1 MKEQE
6 TISVYG
12 ARAHNLKNIDLSFPR
27 NKLVVFTGLSGS
39 GKSSLAFDTIFAE
52 GQRRY
57 IETFSSYV
65 RQFIG
70 GLERP
75 DVDKIDGLSPVV
87 AIEQKTVSRSPRST
101 VGTITELYDFF
112 RLLYAR
118 AGTAYSMVTNEPMV
132 KYTEREITDLICK
145 RYAGRKFAILA
156 PKIRARKGHYKEL
169 FEQITRQGFTKVRV
183 DGEVRDITPGMKLD
197 RYKTHDIEVII
208 DRLTENIS
216 DSDRVYNAVGTAM
229 KMGAGIMMALDWS
242 SMEAVYFSRSL
253 MCPSSGISYP
263 DPEPNLFSFNSPY
276 GACAPCSGLG
286 EVSAVDL
293 EKIIP
298 NPSLSIQ
305 KGGIA
310 PLGSFKH
317 NWFFDKLQ
325 KIVLAM
331 GHTLQ
336 TPLAQFTPKEIN
348 FLLYGNEDMQLS
360 KDDIQERFEGI
371 IQFMMRYKEDGDP
384 VLLRWVEQF
393 MHKITCPTCQGF
405 RLKQEALHFK
415 LAGKH
420 IGDISEM
427 DLSELNHWLQ
437 EIEGDLGR
445 EQQVIASEILKEI
458 KTRLRFILDVG
469 LGYLTMG
476 RSSKSLSGGEAQRI
490 RLATQIGTELIN
502 VLYILDEPSI
512 GLHQRDNTKLIN
524 SLKKLRDAGNTVLV
538 VEHDRDM
545 IAEAD
550 HIVDIGPGAG
560 INGGNI
566 VFSGTYPELL
576 TSQTTTSNYF
586 NGRNCIEVPST
597 RRKGNGNILTLTN
610 ASGNTLKNVTLKLP
624 LGTFTCVTGVSGSGK
639 STLINQTL
647 YPVLRK
653 HFYQS
658 LGQALPYKSIAG
670 LEHIDKVIDIDQSPI
685 GRTPRSNPVTY
696 TKVFDEI
703 RSLFASLPEA
713 QIRGY
718 KPGRF
723 SFNVAGGKCE
733 TCNGGGLRLVEMNF
747 LPDVYVTC
755 ETCQGKRYNAET
767 LEVKFKGK
775 SISDVL
781 NMQISEAVPFFES
794 IPKIHRVLATL
805 ESVGMGYVTLGQ
817 PSTTLSGGEAQRIK
831 LAAEL
836 SKKATGNTLYLLDEP
851 STGLHF
857 EDIKLLLNV
866 LHRLVDDGNTVLVIE
881 HNLDIIKTADYIV
894 DMGPDGGKGGG
905 MIIAEGTLEKITTKY
920 QNKSDTAAYLLE
932 EINRNINMNKN

>member
-1 MKEQE
+1 
-6 TISVYG
+6 
-12 ARAHNLKNIDLSFPR
+12 
-27 NKLVVFTGLSGS
+27 
-39 GKSSLAFDTIFAE
+39 
-52 GQRRY
+52 
-57 IETFSSYV
+57 
-65 RQFIG
+65 
-70 GLERP
+70 
-75 DVDKIDGLSPVV
+75 
-87 AIEQKTVSRSPRST
+87 
-101 VGTITELYDFF
+101 
-112 RLLYAR
+112 
-118 AGTAYSMVTNEPMV
+118 
-132 KYTEREITDLICK
+132 
-145 RYAGRKFAILA
+145 
-156 PKIRARKGHYKEL
+156 
-169 FEQITRQGFTKVRV
+169 
-183 DGEVRDITPGMKLD
+183 
-197 RYKTHDIEVII
+197 
-208 DRLTENIS
+208 
-216 DSDRVYNAVGTAM
+216 
-229 KMGAGIMMALDWS
+229 
-242 SMEAVYFSRSL
+242 
-253 MCPSSGISYP
+253 
-263 DPEPNLFSFNSPY
+263 
-276 GACAPCSGLG
+276 
-286 EVSAVDL
+286 
-293 EKIIP
+293 
-298 NPSLSIQ
+298 
-305 KGGIA
+305 
-310 PLGSFKH
+310 
-317 NWFFDKLQ
+317 
-325 KIVLAM
+325 M

-336 TPLAQFTPKEIN
+336 TPLAQFSPEEIN
-348 FLLYGNEDMQLS
+348 LLLYGNEDMQLS
-360 KDDIQERFEGI
+360 KEDIQERFEGI

-393 MHKITCPTCQGF
+393 MHKTTCPTCQGF

-415 LAGKH
+415 LAGKN
-420 IGDISEM
+420 IGDISEL
-427 DLSELNHWLQ
+427 DLSELDHWLQ
-437 EIEGDLGR
+437 AIDADLSK
-445 EQQVIASEILKEI
+445 EQQLIASEILKEI

-469 LGYLTMG
+469 LGYLTLG

-560 INGGNI
+560 INGGSI
-566 VFSGTYPELL
+566 VFSGTYPQLL
-576 TSQTTTSNYF
+576 TSHTTTSNYF
-586 NGRNCIEVPST
+586 NGGNCIEVPST
-597 RRKGNGNILTLTN
+597 RRKGNGKTLTLTN
-610 ASGNTLKNVTLKLP
+610 ASGNTLKNVSLKLP

-658 LGQALPYKSIAG
+658 LGQPLPYKSIAG

-703 RSLFASLPEA
+703 RSLFTSLPEA

-733 TCNGGGLRLVEMNF
+733 SCNGGGLRLVEMNF

-794 IPKIHRVLATL
+794 IPKIHRVLSTL
-805 ESVGMGYVTLGQ
+805 DSVGMGYVTLGQ

-831 LAAEL
+831 LATEL

-866 LHRLVDDGNTVLVIE
+866 LHRLVDEGNTVLVIE
-881 HNLDIIKTADYIV
+881 HNLDIIKTADYII

-905 MIIAEGTLEKITTKY
+905 MIIAEGTPEKIITKCLE
-920 QNKSDTAAYLLE
+920 KSDTARYLLE
-932 EINRNINMNKN
+932 EMNRNKIMNKN